1 MSTDTDT
8 KTPTAEQRRSLC
20 GKWWHAD
27 GPRVEVAGA
36 KLPFAIVSVNDGG
49 GIGWYDD
56 GEYAWASI
64 AAMVASGT
72 LTR

>member
-1 MSTDTDT
+1 MTRTAT
-8 KTPTAEQRRSLC
+8 TTTTAEQRRELC
-20 GKWWHAD
+20 GKWWHVD
-27 GPRVEVAGA
+27 GPRVDVGGA
-36 KLPFAIVSVNDGG
+36 KLPHAVVALNDGG